1 MNNGF
6 NSNHFPTAIFA
17 DCLANSKE
25 IFQLID
31 QIFPVDSCRHYG
43 VLPLKLVGN
52 NLTLGMLDPHN
63 EESSKFVNSIA
74 KVFQY
79 NLEIQLI
86 DSQIQ
91 QIILASYPQ
100 NSTPPQNS
108 RQDQNQTV
116 VDTSLQPSEPPQGHT
131 ARKLADSAP
140 TIISQPNL
148 TEALPDLPSDL
159 DFLKDSDATPQS
171 TARSTKPKA
180 DLAATLYEIPPE
192 FTPPKKRRNLDDDKP
207 TIIGADPTQLLAD
220 DLSQKESE
228 IAFAEAQISELIA
241 ETVGGAIDKS
251 RGEIDF
257 LPKLVSQL
265 SWQKLLDR
273 AFEHRTEYLYLK
285 RSSDRASAIAERNK
299 AVQSSVEEV
308 PLPIFCSLIDEIKRM
323 ARIPQHTTSHPKKVV
338 LERFY
343 NQERIL
349 LRIEFSLQE
358 SIEKVDIQILR
369 DRGLRIYEQQQM
381 DKVSEQALQLAKQL
395 EKTLRRIQ
403 ACFDSAEL
411 TNLQELQAVYMR
423 ISHQLR
429 LLGK

>member
-6 NSNHFPTAIFA
+6 NSNNFPTAIFA

-31 QIFPVDSCRHYG
+31 QIFPVDSCRYYG

-86 DSQIQ
+86 DNQIQ

-100 NSTPPQNS
+100 NWTPPQNS

-116 VDTSLQPSEPPQGHT
+116 VDTSLQPSEPPEGRT
-131 ARKLADSAP
+131 ARIADSAP

-148 TEALPDLPSDL
+148 TEGLPDLPSDL
-159 DFLKDSDATPQS
+159 DFLKDSDAAPHT
-171 TARSTKPKA
+171 TRSTKPKA
-180 DLAATLYEIPPE
+180 DSAATLYEIPPE
-192 FTPPKKRRNLDDDKP
+192 FSLQRRQRNLDDKP
-207 TIIGADPTQLLAD
+207 TIVGADPKELLAD
-220 DLSQKESE
+220 DISQQASE

-273 AFEHRTEYLYLK
+273 AFEHRIDYLYLNCD
-285 RSSDRASAIAERNK
+285 RDRASIIAERNK
-299 AVQSSVEEV
+299 AVQSSAEEV

-323 ARIPQHTTSHPKKVV
+323 ARIPQNTTLHPKKVV

-349 LRIEFSLQE
+349 LRIEFGLQE

-369 DRGLRIYEQQQM
+369 DRALRIYEQQQM

-411 TNLQELQAVYMR
+411 TNLRELQAVHTR

>member
-6 NSNHFPTAIFA
+6 NSNNFPTAIFA

-86 DSQIQ
+86 DNQIQ

-116 VDTSLQPSEPPQGHT
+116 VDNSLQQGDPSQGRT

-159 DFLKDSDATPQS
+159 DFHKKLDATPQS
-171 TARSTKPKA
+171 TTRSTKPKA

-192 FTPPKKRRNLDDDKP
+192 FSPQKKRRNLDDDKP
-207 TIIGADPTQLLAD
+207 TIVGADQRELLAD
-220 DLSQKESE
+220 DLSQQESE

-251 RGEIDF
+251 LGEIDF

-285 RSSDRASAIAERNK
+285 RSSDRASIIAERNK
-299 AVQSSVEEV
+299 AVQSSAEEV

-323 ARIPQHTTSHPKKVV
+323 ARIPASTTSHPKKVV

-343 NQERIL
+343 HQERIL

-369 DRGLRIYEQQQM
+369 DRALRIYEQQQM

-411 TNLQELQAVYMR
+411 TNLRELQAVHTR

>member
-6 NSNHFPTAIFA
+6 NSNNFPTAIFA

-86 DSQIQ
+86 DNQIQ
-91 QIILASYPQ
+91 QIILANYPQ
-100 NSTPPQNS
+100 NSTPPQI

-116 VDTSLQPSEPPQGHT
+116 IDTSSQPSEPPEGRT
-131 ARKLADSAP
+131 TRKLADSAP

-159 DFLKDSDATPQS
+159 DFLQDLNATPQS
-171 TARSTKPKA
+171 TTRTTKPKA

-192 FTPPKKRRNLDDDKP
+192 FTPPKRRRNLDDDKP
-207 TIIGADPTQLLAD
+207 TIIGADPRQLLAD
-220 DLSQKESE
+220 DISQKESE

-241 ETVGGAIDKS
+241 ETVGGVTDKS
-251 RGEIDF
+251 KEIDF
-257 LPKLVSQL
+257 LPKLISQL

-285 RSSDRASAIAERNK
+285 RSSDRASMIAERSK
-299 AVQSSVEEV
+299 AVQSSVEGV

-349 LRIEFSLQE
+349 LRIEFGLQE

-369 DRGLRIYEQQQM
+369 DRTLRIYEQQQM
-381 DKVSEQALQLAKQL
+381 DKVSEQALQLVKQL

-403 ACFDSAEL
+403 AGFDSAEL
-411 TNLQELQAVYMR
+411 TNLKELQAVHTR